1 MCIKHKESQILQLIR
16 YEVMTC
22 GSQNQ
27 TLYTSILYYNSNM
40 LPLFH
45 NVVFPGIELASQA
58 AVLHSYAAK
67 NGITPRKKKKGR
79 NISSLSSTLAFLF
92 QPPFCPFPCGQPFT
106 IWAEIWRGGSVLRT
120 NKGVQHLLVR
130 DIPMKGK
137 SCEHTAKVK
146 AKVGPQPPI
155 GTQTK
160 LHQGDSKHMK
170 NQAEKGIRLP
180 FLCWFW
186 FCFFF

>member
-67 NGITPRKKKKGR
+67 NGITPRKKKKEE
-79 NISSLSSTLAFLF
+79 IFPPSPPPSPSCSSLHSAPSLVANLSRS
-92 QPPFCPFPCGQPFT
+92 
-106 IWAEIWRGGSVLRT
+106 ELKYGGEEV
-120 NKGVQHLLVR
+120 
-130 DIPMKGK
+130 
-137 SCEHTAKVK
+137 
-146 AKVGPQPPI
+146 
-155 GTQTK
+155 
-160 LHQGDSKHMK
+160 
-170 NQAEKGIRLP
+170 
-180 FLCWFW
+180 F
-186 FCFFF
+186 